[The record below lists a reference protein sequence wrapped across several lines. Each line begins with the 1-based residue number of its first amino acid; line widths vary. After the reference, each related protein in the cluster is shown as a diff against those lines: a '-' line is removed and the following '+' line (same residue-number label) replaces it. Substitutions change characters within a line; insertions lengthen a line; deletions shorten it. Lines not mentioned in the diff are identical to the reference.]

1 MNNINFVLAT
11 FLDQR
16 FPLGGYAN
24 VPKSNNAI
32 VNDSSFTISNAAID
46 FLVFAGSF
54 PSLRSSCVRTIDR
67 LMYSSA
73 KFPNRRSL
81 QSREVRSPVLDFCRS
96 RKNDRSAIMWGD
108 ASGRETIVMPTTL
121 NIDPELLQA
130 AIALDSESS
139 IDAIVEQA
147 LRRHIEYFQQ
157 LKITE
162 LFGTIDYQEDYNY
175 KQQRSVSWVRSLI
188 PWFGH

>member
-1 MNNINFVLAT
+1 
-11 FLDQR
+11 
-16 FPLGGYAN
+16 
-24 VPKSNNAI
+24 
-32 VNDSSFTISNAAID
+32 
-46 FLVFAGSF
+46 
-54 PSLRSSCVRTIDR
+54 
-67 LMYSSA
+67 
-73 KFPNRRSL
+73 
-81 QSREVRSPVLDFCRS
+81 
-96 RKNDRSAIMWGD
+96 
-108 ASGRETIVMPTTL
+108 MPTTL

-175 KQQRSVSWVRSLI
+175 KQQRSVS
-188 PWFGH
+188 